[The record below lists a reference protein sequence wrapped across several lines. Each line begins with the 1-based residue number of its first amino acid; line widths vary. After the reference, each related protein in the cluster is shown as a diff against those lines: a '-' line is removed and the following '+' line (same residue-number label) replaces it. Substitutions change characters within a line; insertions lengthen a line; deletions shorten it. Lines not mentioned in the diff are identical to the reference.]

1 MHLSVYKRV
10 HRYHCITFFYK
21 NFLLLDETTLT
32 HIQTDKN
39 KTHNKTI
46 ANSTLDTVEYGNGNI
61 NDNYSNYQIT
71 EENETNYYGLNCK
84 KTSNGQHLR

>member
-1 MHLSVYKRV
+1 MYN
-10 HRYHCITFFYK
+10 I
-21 NFLLLDETTLT
+21 FLQKFSAFRRDNVNT

-84 KTSNGQHLR
+84 KPSNGQHLR